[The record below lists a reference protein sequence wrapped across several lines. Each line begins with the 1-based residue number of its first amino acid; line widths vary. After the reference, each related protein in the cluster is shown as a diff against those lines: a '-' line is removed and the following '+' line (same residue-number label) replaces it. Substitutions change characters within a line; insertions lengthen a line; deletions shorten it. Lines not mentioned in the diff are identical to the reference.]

1 MNVQNRSI
9 SPTCFTGPEAYAAS
23 HAQRRLWVL
32 QEMNPSLAAYNI
44 CGAIL
49 LDGSLDAAAFATAL
63 QDLVD
68 RHESLR
74 TTFAARGDQLC
85 QLVHLEAAVA
95 FEEVD
100 LSSTPDPHSAARQ
113 LIAHDFAQPFNLSRG
128 PLFRAKLLHLA
139 AGSHVFSYNF
149 HHVITDDTSQMVL
162 VRELSALYSARARRM
177 PNPLPP
183 LEFQYKDFTAW
194 QNEELTG
201 PDAARHREYWLDKF
215 AGELPILELATDF
228 PRPAIKTFA
237 GRTFAALWEPE
248 FLYRLEQFAR
258 TEKATLFLVLLA
270 LVRVQLFRYTNQN
283 DIVIG
288 TPVAGRDLH
297 ELENQIGFYANTL
310 PLRQYVRAGDS
321 FCALL
326 EREKESFAE
335 AYDHQLFPFDQLV
348 SDLNVRRDLSRA
360 PVFEV
365 SVHLRNIDVAELQL
379 GSLRIS
385 EFPIKTSSAKLDLSY
400 DFIADATGLHCGL
413 TYNIDLFRVE
423 RVRAMHSHLRR
434 LAEEVLRNPQQRID
448 RLTML
453 TQEEQAQILTG
464 FNPAKVSWPE
474 TTIVEMFEA
483 EVTRHPAAEAVACD
497 ETRLTFAELNA
508 RANRLANYLINQG
521 VGLESRV
528 GVFLERSVDW
538 LVALL
543 AVMKAGAVYVPLN
556 SSYPLDR
563 LAQLLA
569 DARPPVILTN
579 SDLEDHLPVYFA
591 RAINLDLEWED
602 QIATASPDN
611 PALPLLPRNGAYL
624 IYTSGTTGKPKGVL
638 VEHGGF
644 TNMICD
650 QIERFCIRGDNRAL
664 QFASVSF
671 DASMYELFL
680 ALLAGVC
687 IVPIPR
693 SASSEGDSFLRFL
706 ETERIT
712 ISTLPPSFLRT
723 VGTRALG
730 PMRLLITAGE
740 AAAAD
745 ICTEIARTGRC
756 INAYGPTEASV
767 CVSCHA
773 VSADG
778 DYRAGVPIGRPISN
792 DQVYILDAALN
803 PVPIGIPGELCVGG
817 AGLARGYLDQPDLTA
832 NVFRPDPFGPNP
844 GGRLY
849 HTGDLARWLPNG
861 EIEFL
866 GRKDQQVKVRGHR
879 IELGEVETA
888 LNQLPDV
895 REAIVTVRAGPDG
908 NQRLVA
914 YVVAASSP
922 LSIPALRIQLLNVL
936 PESSTPDVFVEVSAF
951 PLNAAGKIDRKLL
964 PALESA
970 RGSDTAAPVEPRTD
984 LERVLAGVFAKVL
997 GLAKVGIHDSF
1008 FDLGGNSLMAT
1019 QAVSRIRDLLRVD
1032 LSVPTLFESPG
1043 IEELAARL
1051 LREQAVPDRLEK
1063 VARVVVRYQSLSEEE
1078 KSAVIARARERAGQ
1092 VTVQ

>member
-1 MNVQNRSI
+1 MNAQNRSTT
-9 SPTCFTGPEAYAAS
+9 SACSTGPEAYAAS

-32 QEMNPSLAAYNI
+32 QEMNPSSAAYNI
-44 CGAIL
+44 SGAIL
-49 LDGSLDAAAFATAL
+49 LDGSVDASAFRNAL
-63 QDLVD
+63 QDLID

-74 TTFAARGDQLC
+74 TTFAARGDRLC
-85 QLVHLEAAVA
+85 QLVHFEAAVA
-95 FEEVD
+95 LEEVD
-100 LSSTPDPHSAARQ
+100 LSFAPDPHSAARQ
-113 LIAHDFAQPFNLSRG
+113 LIAQDFAQPFDLSRG
-128 PLFRAKLLHLA
+128 LLFRAKLLHLA

-149 HHVITDDTSQMVL
+149 HHIITDDTSQMVL
-162 VRELSALYSARARRM
+162 VRELSTLYSARVCGM

-194 QNEELTG
+194 QNEELTR
-201 PDAARHREYWLDKF
+201 PDAAKHREYWLEKF

-228 PRPAIKTFA
+228 PRPPIKTFA
-237 GRTFAALWEPE
+237 GRSLTTTWEPE
-248 FLYRLEQFAR
+248 FLRRLEQFAR

-288 TPVAGRDLH
+288 TPIAGRAVH
-297 ELENQIGFYANTL
+297 ELENQIGFYANTI
-310 PLRQYVRAGDS
+310 PLRQYVHAGDS
-321 FCALL
+321 FRALL
-326 EREKESFAE
+326 ERERESFSE
-335 AYDHQLFPFDQLV
+335 AHDHQLFPFDQLV
-348 SDLNVRRDLSRA
+348 SDLSVRRDVSRA

-385 EFPIKTSSAKLDLSY
+385 EFPIETSSAKLDLSY
-400 DFIADATGLHCGL
+400 DFIADTAGLHSGL

-423 RVRAMHSHLRR
+423 RVRTMQSHLRR
-434 LAEEVLRNPQQRID
+434 LAEEILRDPQQRID
-448 RLTML
+448 RITML
-453 TQEEQAQILTG
+453 TQEEQGQILTE

-474 TTIVEMFEA
+474 TTIVELFEA
-483 EVTRHPAAEAVACD
+483 EVARHPEAEAVVCD
-497 ETRLTFAELNA
+497 ETRLTFAVVNA

-528 GVFLERSVDW
+528 GLFLERSVEW

-543 AVMKAGAVYVPLN
+543 GVMKAGAIYVPLN

-563 LAQLLA
+563 VAQLLA

-579 SDLEDHLPVYFA
+579 SDLEDHLPAYFA

-602 QIATASPDN
+602 EIARASSNN

-644 TNMICD
+644 TNMIRD
-650 QIERFCIRGDNRAL
+650 QIERFGIRGDDRAL
-664 QFASVSF
+664 QFASISF

-680 ALLAGVC
+680 ALLAGAC
-687 IVPIPR
+687 ILPVPR
-693 SASSEGDSFLRFL
+693 SASSEDDSFLRFL
-706 ETERIT
+706 KMESIT
-712 ISTLPPSFLRT
+712 IGTLPPSFLRT
-723 VGTRALG
+723 VGTRALA
-730 PMRLLITAGE
+730 PIRLLITAGE
-740 AAAAD
+740 AAAPD

-792 DQVYILDAALN
+792 DQIYILDAALN

-817 AGLARGYLDQPDLTA
+817 AGLARGYLNQPDLTA
-832 NVFRPDPFGPNP
+832 NVFRPDPFGPSP

-888 LNQLPDV
+888 LNQLPDI
-895 REAIVTVRAGPDG
+895 REAVVMARPGPDG

-914 YVVAASSP
+914 YVVAACSP
-922 LSIPALRIQLLNVL
+922 LSMPVLRTQLLKVL
-936 PESSTPDVFVEVSAF
+936 PESSIPDVFVEISAF

-970 RGSDTAAPVEPRTD
+970 NGSEPTAPVEPRTD
-984 LERVLAGVFAKVL
+984 LERVLAGVYATVL
-997 GLAKVGIHDSF
+997 GLARVGIRDSF
-1008 FDLGGNSLMAT
+1008 FDLGGNSLIAT

-1078 KSAVIARARERAGQ
+1078 KTVVIARARERARQ
-1092 VTVQ
+1092 VPVQ